1 MAPLEFSKRGRSAR
15 VHLVAYARIEI
26 EVGSET
32 RIRMRR
38 TAGIHEV
45 PARGARL
52 APSKYRRA
60 EGAVVATT
68 IVCFYVHTA
77 LFSA

>member
-1 MAPLEFSKRGRSAR
+1 MAPLEFSKRGRSASAR
-15 VHLVAYARIEI
+15 VHLVAYARI

>member
-15 VHLVAYARIEI
+15 VHLVAYARIE
-26 EVGSET
+26 VGSET

-38 TAGIHEV
+38 TACIHDSEV